1 MLAAV
6 FHGQHDVR
14 IEDVPEPTAG
24 PGELLVRVSA
34 VGICGTDAHEYSHGP
49 TMFPIHERHAVSGHI
64 GPMIPGHE
72 LSGEVAAVGNGV
84 TSFSIGTQVASGAGI
99 SCGSCHW
106 CLRSRTNLC
115 QSYWTVGLQ
124 RDGALAEFV
133 TVPASTCI
141 DISPFGLSLD
151 EAALGQP
158 MSIAVHAMRR
168 GRPDPSDVAVIIGVG
183 GIGAFLTYVLSELGA
198 TVVVSDL
205 DGDRLSIARSLG
217 AAHTVRPGVD
227 APIAQLLAAANLIPS
242 VIYEVSGSKAGV
254 TEALALAPRGCR
266 VVLVGL
272 QSQPVEINLRDISIR
287 EIELIGTNAH
297 VVGVDL
303 PEALR
308 LLASRET
315 GWRDIAP
322 TALSLDRLVADGLEP
337 LAEARSTR
345 IKTLIDPWA
354 PETRATVGRRS

>member
-49 TMFPIHERHAVSGHI
+49 TMFPIHDKHAVSGHI

-72 LSGEVAAVGNGV
+72 LSGVVAAVGDGV
-84 TSFSIGTQVASGAGI
+84 IGFPIGTQVASGAGV
-99 SCGSCHW
+99 SCGVCHW
-106 CLRSRTNLC
+106 CRRSRTNLC
-115 QSYWTVGLQ
+115 DAYSTVGLQ

-133 TVPASTCI
+133 AVPASTCV
-141 DISPFGLSLD
+141 DVSPYGLSSD

-168 GRPDPSDVAVIIGVG
+168 GRPDPNDVAVVVGVG
-183 GIGAFLTYVLSELGA
+183 GIGAFLTYALSEMGT

-205 DGDRLSIARSLG
+205 DADRLAIARSLG

-227 APIAQLLAAANLIPS
+227 APISQLLAGASLIPS
-242 VIYEVSGSKAGV
+242 VIYEVSGSNAGV
-254 TEALALAPRGCR
+254 TEALSLAPRGCR

-297 VVGVDL
+297 VVGIDL

-308 LLASRET
+308 LLASRES

-322 TALSLDRLVADGLEP
+322 TALALDRLVVDGLEP
-337 LAEARSTR
+337 LAEGRSTR
-345 IKTLIDPWA
+345 IKTLIDPCT